1 MIIVKPQNCSG
12 CVRCQVNC
20 SFFHTGSVGRSR
32 SRVKVVKIE
41 EMGID
46 YPVLCGQCKERF
58 CTRCPESAIEIGPY
72 GQVVVSPTLCVACG
86 TCETLCPIGAIELFQ
101 EIPYVC
107 DLCGGEPRC
116 VKECNMGAIEYEPGS
131 GETVSLEPLK
141 EGGRGRS
148 PETKRIK
155 YALEMT
161 RDLREQWKSSVGG

>member
-1 MIIVKPQNCSG
+1 
-12 CVRCQVNC
+12 
-20 SFFHTGSVGRSR
+20 
-32 SRVKVVKIE
+32 VVKIE